1 MSTEPNAWLAWLN
14 EFALDLTVQYEWR
27 MAPIQL
33 HSREEKLGRLS
44 HVFLQNRHKSL
55 INIHFFLLALG
66 FPNEI
71 EIIIWIS
78 WICIWIYRDDKQS
91 KFVDKIV
98 LNFIFCSHV
107 IYTYAYDSVRYF
119 WNPGKH
125 TKCWRYLH
133 VDNMANAYL
142 ECRSILIQWIRGIH
156 FIKYK
161 SFIFRA
167 CSHRKSV
174 WEKEKNVRPVT
185 KAFS

>member
-14 EFALDLTVQYEWR
+14 EFALDPTVQYEWR

-55 INIHFFLLALG
+55 INIQFFLLALG

-125 TKCWRYLH
+125 TKFWRYLH

-142 ECRSILIQWIRGIH
+142 ECRSILI
-156 FIKYK
+156 
-161 SFIFRA
+161 
-167 CSHRKSV
+167 
-174 WEKEKNVRPVT
+174 
-185 KAFS
+185 